1 VELLSAYSKSNSRG
15 NYVILLDSLEH
26 VTMKL
31 KEQARQEQQR
41 QKKKHKQLQFNHGAT
56 NVSLQ
61 NSPNVNTRSREA
73 VSMDD
78 LSSLTLRSHL
88 ESGVLMSEIS
98 QKPSVSDQETI
109 IVGRPPAP
117 DSQSDVTAVPCES
130 STTTTDAETTRT
142 DVGIPTR
149 DKLKQ
154 EIQRCEHQYR
164 GKTFVVNGD
173 ERSETVNPDEISYF
187 FSRFQQGEWLTNFN
201 LMPLLFSFNWSKTTL
216 VLHSSYASFKSSNQ
230 QSNLKVRWPL
240 SRDHDRIIL
249 PCCFQSHWTLFDVD
263 LKRTVIRQYDSLAG
277 DISNSEVVLAIKE
290 RLVHAMAGWENQ
302 NRGFTAVN
310 GVSEDFH
317 FFRVFLY
324 GH

>member
-1 VELLSAYSKSNSRG
+1 MELLSAYSKSNSKG
-15 NYVILLDSLEH
+15 NYVILLDSLEN

-61 NSPNVNTRSREA
+61 NSPNMTTRSREA
-73 VSMDD
+73 VSVDD
-78 LSSLTLRSHL
+78 LSSLTLSSHL
-88 ESGVLMSEIS
+88 ESEVLMSEIS
-98 QKPSVSDQETI
+98 QKPSVSEQETI

-117 DSQSDVTAVPCES
+117 DSQSDVTAVSCES

-154 EIQRCEHQYR
+154 EIQRCEYQYR

-201 LMPLLFSFNWSKTTL
+201 LMPLLFSFNWPKTTL

-230 QSNLKVRWPL
+230 QSNLKVRWLL

-249 PCCFQSHWTLFDVD
+249 PCCFQSHWTLFNVD
-263 LKRTVIRQYDSLAG
+263 LKRAIIRQYDSLAG

-290 RLVHAMAGWENQ
+290 RLIHAMAGWENQ

>member
-1 VELLSAYSKSNSRG
+1 
-15 NYVILLDSLEH
+15 
-26 VTMKL
+26 
-31 KEQARQEQQR
+31 
-41 QKKKHKQLQFNHGAT
+41 
-56 NVSLQ
+56 
-61 NSPNVNTRSREA
+61 
-73 VSMDD
+73 MDD
-78 LSSLTLRSHL
+78 IASLTLRSH
-88 ESGVLMSEIS
+88 SKPRILMSEIS
-98 QKPSVSDQETI
+98 QKPSVSDQETV
-109 IVGRPPAP
+109 IVGRSSAP
-117 DSQSDVTAVPCES
+117 DSSSNVAAVPCEKF
-130 STTTTDAETTRT
+130 TTTTDVETSRT
-142 DVGIPTR
+142 AFEIPIQ

-154 EIQRCEHQYR
+154 EIQRCEYEYL

-240 SRDHDRIIL
+240 SRDHDRIIV

-263 LKRTVIRQYDSLAG
+263 LKRTVIRQYDSLAE
-277 DISNSEVVLAIKE
+277 DIPNSEVVLAIKE

-302 NRGFTAVN
+302 SQGFTAVN
-310 GVSEDFH
+310 GVSEDSH

-324 GH
+324 DH